1 MTFHIDIT
9 ALGYSAIFRNA
20 GGDICG
26 TTTGDLAKLPG
37 VCQRVQ
43 ADANILSATYTGTLP
58 AGSYPKF
65 SA

>member
-1 MTFHIDIT
+1 VTFHIDIF
-9 ALGYSAIFRNA
+9 ALGFSAIFRNA
-20 GGDICG
+20 GGVICA
-26 TTTGDLAKLPG
+26 TTTGDTVKLAG

-43 ADANILSATYTGTLP
+43 ADENILSATYTGTLP